1 MRTKVDPFDYD
12 EIYRLPIIVTERDI
26 QMDRIYEE
34 FYNDDYMKKY
44 KEKKNKALGI
54 DNYNY

>member
-1 MRTKVDPFDYD
+1 MMRTKVDPFDYD

-54 DNYNY
+54 DNYN

>member
-1 MRTKVDPFDYD
+1 MRNKVDPFDYD

-26 QMDRIYEE
+26 QMERIYVE

-44 KEKKNKALGI
+44 KEEKNKRYGI
-54 DNYNY
+54 D

>member
-1 MRTKVDPFDYD
+1 MKDKVNPFDYD

>member
-1 MRTKVDPFDYD
+1 MMKDKVNPFDYD

-54 DNYNY
+54 DNYN

>member
-1 MRTKVDPFDYD
+1 MKDKVNPFDYD

-44 KEKKNKALGI
+44 KEKKNKELGI

>member
-1 MRTKVDPFDYD
+1 MKDKVNPFDYD

-44 KEKKNKALGI
+44 REKKNKELGI